1 MKEMD
6 KRQSAKHQNE
16 AAVGGGFYP
25 EMTVPLSLADR
36 LVRLSKGELTEIRT
50 NLEIK
55 GVSSLK
61 KQDLA
66 IALERHIPDAL
77 PVLLHK
83 MDETRY
89 QILKQVAGRGGV
101 SHTPIDFFQL
111 HYFESRGLLFAGI
124 HKGKFTLAMPQ
135 EVLHSFQKLDVNAY
149 REKFKRNAEW
159 IKLTSGMLF
168 YYGRLNEDEMLNLV
182 KQHMGS
188 DVQVSEYLTVIKEAI
203 PFYQQIV
210 PDSKGYHN
218 IELINPKQV
227 QLEQESRLSI
237 SLYPFTKSQLLA
249 AGEPGFV
256 DRNQV
261 HKAFIDFI
269 RKNYSVGF
277 EDADLIV
284 EDCVDQI
291 RNGAAA
297 GVILQSLQQQLEID
311 DLELTRGFMSC
322 IAALNNGTRMWALK
336 GYSPSEL
343 SAAIKP
349 AGVMQQAPAQAD
361 VIDMRTRTKI
371 GRNDPCPCG
380 SGKKF
385 KKCCAS

>member
-1 MKEMD
+1 MD

-16 AAVGGGFYP
+16 AVEREEIFP
-25 EMTVPLSLADR
+25 ELTIPLSLADR
-36 LVRLSKGELTEIRT
+36 LVRLSKGELTQIRT
-50 NLEIK
+50 NLDIR

-77 PVLLHK
+77 PGLLHK
-83 MDETRY
+83 LDETRY
-89 QILKQVAGRGGV
+89 QILKQIAGRGGV
-101 SHTPIDFFQL
+101 SHTPIDIFQIY
-111 HYFESRGLLFAGI
+111 YFQSRGLLVAGTY
-124 HKGKFTLAMPQ
+124 KGKFTLAMPQ
-135 EVLHSFQKLDVNAY
+135 EVLQSFQKLDYNAF

-159 IKLTSGMLF
+159 IKLTHGLLF
-168 YYGRLNEDEMLNLV
+168 YYGHLSEEELLSLV
-182 KQHMGS
+182 KQHTGTE
-188 DVQVSEYLTVIKEAI
+188 VHAYEYFPVIIEAI
-203 PFYQQIV
+203 PFYEQIM

-218 IELINPKQV
+218 IELLNPKQV
-227 QLEQESRLSI
+227 QQEQESRLSI

-256 DRNQV
+256 DRNPV
-261 HKAFIDFI
+261 HKAFVEFI
-269 RKNYSVGF
+269 RKNYSIGY

-291 RNGAAA
+291 RNGAMPS
-297 GVILQSLQQQLEID
+297 VVLQSLQGQLEID
-311 DLELTRGFMSC
+311 DLELIRGFMSS
-322 IAALNNGTRMWALK
+322 IAALSNGTRQWFLK
-336 GYSPSEL
+336 GYSPNEL
-343 SAAIKP
+343 SAASKP
-349 AGVMQQAPAQAD
+349 AAVLQQPSVQAD

-385 KKCCAS
+385 KKCCVG